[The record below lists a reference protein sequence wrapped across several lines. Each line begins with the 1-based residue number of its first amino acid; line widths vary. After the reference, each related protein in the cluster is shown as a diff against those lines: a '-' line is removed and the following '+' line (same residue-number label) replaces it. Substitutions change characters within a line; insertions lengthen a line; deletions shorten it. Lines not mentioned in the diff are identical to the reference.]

1 MAGLLL
7 ASLRIDREQ
16 DRAMRERERKRRQE
30 RRREKGVTM
39 KCRLTSGNESG
50 DRGKNGVSQ
59 WRIANLGQEL
69 ACICEVGTRS

>member
-1 MAGLLL
+1 
-7 ASLRIDREQ
+7 
-16 DRAMRERERKRRQE
+16 
-30 RRREKGVTM
+30 VTM